1 MNKVIRSRVVYL
13 STVEVDTI
21 AGGGD
26 AEGDTVNGGT
36 KSSMSGGGRASSMS
50 SDGRARSN

>member
-50 SDGRARSN
+50 SGGRARSN